1 MRRLAAVVGAIAVM
15 AWVFGPVAATRAATP
30 PVSPSSPTLSYDHG
44 PFTNLNLGGLAVG
57 SCTQPSGCDN
67 TDIQVDIPAGYYEG
81 LRAQGKVGV
90 VQVALSWVDNANDFD
105 LGLLNASGAAIASS
119 GFGNS
124 DFERINFTEL
134 PTGKY
139 TVQVVIF
146 RAANTSFHVDVRLL
160 SMTPSTA
167 AVTSGTGGMAFSN
180 GTPVAL
186 ERSSGEP
193 DMGIAPNGDMYIDMP
208 LGAGTNSILYK
219 SKDNGTTWLPLAPL
233 HPNNNP
239 LPNNLAG
246 GGDALVAID
255 PAGRICFSELNT
267 LISLGIG
274 CSTDGGKTFVP
285 ADPLVLDPSTP
296 LVDRQWQAA
305 TPQKEQFISAEF
317 GIVSVGP
324 SQPGIRLY
332 KEVAGSTNFFT
343 KVQDID
349 TGKSMKSYNMAVDP
363 TDTDANGGTVVE
375 AYLRSN
381 QDPVTK
387 AASPHQLMV
396 WQTTDGGTTVTT
408 HKVADLA
415 TTPGNNFASVDVDR
429 AGNTYVAW
437 SEQGTWDIF
446 YSVAKKGDLDHWST
460 PVRVNADPA
469 GRTAIQPTIKVGDA
483 GRVFVGYY
491 AAPQW
496 GNPDAL
502 PGGVWDAFLS
512 YSTNGACQLDAVP
525 CGAPTFRQVKITDH
539 PAQYRG
545 ICLGGTACSDA
556 DAYYGDRSMLEFL
569 DIEFTP
575 ATGQVHVIT
584 TDSSRE
590 SRDTTI
596 TTYRQIGGP
605 SAFAGQP
612 DIGGS
617 DGVASG
623 VTDPQGDGGWPYE
636 SALPTQAAPGADL
649 LGVSLSRPDSATL
662 EVTMKVANAGALAQ
676 ALQAGVG
683 QELLIGTRF
692 ATSLDVFWVGLEQK
706 ANEASP
712 RFLAGHLVGGLL
724 ADGYV
729 SDATG
734 ANAKGRIDPA
744 TNSIVIDVPIA
755 DFKTALDA
763 PGKVAKKVV
772 PGFANGDA
780 LYGVTGFSLVGLT
793 SAQDSVAKHWLDV
806 APSFTFSGAVNTS
819 NVAPAGAPGSG
830 GAGGKGSGN
839 LPATGGVHT
848 GLWGGAVL
856 VLAAAVAAVRRRA
869 RHP

>member
-1 MRRLAAVVGAIAVM
+1 
-15 AWVFGPVAATRAATP
+15 
-30 PVSPSSPTLSYDHG
+30 
-44 PFTNLNLGGLAVG
+44 
-57 SCTQPSGCDN
+57 
-67 TDIQVDIPAGYYEG
+67 
-81 LRAQGKVGV
+81 
-90 VQVALSWVDNANDFD
+90 
-105 LGLLNASGAAIASS
+105 
-119 GFGNS
+119 
-124 DFERINFTEL
+124 
-134 PTGKY
+134 
-139 TVQVVIF
+139 
-146 RAANTSFHVDVRLL
+146 
-160 SMTPSTA
+160 
-167 AVTSGTGGMAFSN
+167 
-180 GTPVAL
+180 
-186 ERSSGEP
+186 
-193 DMGIAPNGDMYIDMP
+193 
-208 LGAGTNSILYK
+208 
-219 SKDNGTTWLPLAPL
+219 
-233 HPNNNP
+233 
-239 LPNNLAG
+239 
-246 GGDALVAID
+246 
-255 PAGRICFSELNT
+255 
-267 LISLGIG
+267 
-274 CSTDGGKTFVP
+274 
-285 ADPLVLDPSTP
+285 
-296 LVDRQWQAA
+296 
-305 TPQKEQFISAEF
+305 
-317 GIVSVGP
+317 
-324 SQPGIRLY
+324 
-332 KEVAGSTNFFT
+332 
-343 KVQDID
+343 
-349 TGKSMKSYNMAVDP
+349 
-363 TDTDANGGTVVE
+363 
-375 AYLRSN
+375 
-381 QDPVTK
+381 
-387 AASPHQLMV
+387 
-396 WQTTDGGTTVTT
+396 
-408 HKVADLA
+408 
-415 TTPGNNFASVDVDR
+415 
-429 AGNTYVAW
+429 
-437 SEQGTWDIF
+437 
-446 YSVAKKGDLDHWST
+446 
-460 PVRVNADPA
+460 
-469 GRTAIQPTIKVGDA
+469 
-483 GRVFVGYY
+483 
-491 AAPQW
+491 
-496 GNPDAL
+496 
-502 PGGVWDAFLS
+502 
-512 YSTNGACQLDAVP
+512 
-525 CGAPTFRQVKITDH
+525 VKITDH

-605 SAFAGQP
+605 SAFVGQP

-649 LGVSLSRPDSATL
+649 LDVSLSRPDSATL

-763 PGKVAKKVV
+763 PGKAAKKVV